1 MYGGSGVEMVA
12 EQEAY
17 IGLDLGGT
25 FLKYALG
32 RADGTILVKSKRP
45 SQGDEGKTK
54 IFANIFIGIEE
65 MLAEAAQ
72 RHLQVVA
79 IGMGSPGAV
88 DFDHCRLLGDT
99 PNLPGWGDAEIRK
112 EIAKRWDIPIWA
124 DNDANVA
131 ALAEV
136 RQGAAK
142 GHKYVIAITL
152 GTGIGGGV
160 VINDQIFRGSHYCGT
175 ELGHMSIDYNG
186 LACGCGGV
194 GCIEAY
200 ASAPAMVRNYVSK
213 LQKAKLIVPAG
224 VNTEMIFNQAAKGE
238 ETAMLVIDETCEY
251 LGAALASFTN
261 IFNPEIYVIGGG
273 VADAGDEF
281 MTRIWNALKKRA
293 MAAPLRG
300 LKLERAQ
307 LGNDAG
313 VVGAISLAVDALREK
328 RKPENCK

>member
-1 MYGGSGVEMVA
+1 M
-12 EQEAY
+12 EQKGKAF

-25 FLKYALG
+25 FLKYALASESG
-32 RADGTILVKSKRP
+32 AVLVKSKRP
-45 SQGDEGKTK
+45 SQGTQKKEA
-54 IFANIFIGIEE
+54 IFACIFAAIDELVQEAENRNLSIE
-65 MLAEAAQ
+65 
-72 RHLQVVA
+72 A
-79 IGMGSPGAV
+79 IGMGSPGAI
-88 DFDHCRLLGDT
+88 DYDHCRLLGNT
-99 PNLPGWGDAEIRK
+99 PNLPDWGDADIRR
-112 EIAKRWDIPIWA
+112 EVAKKYPYPIWA

-160 VINDQIFRGSHYCGT
+160 VIDDQIFRGSHYAGA

-186 LACGCGGV
+186 LPCGCGGL

-200 ASAPAMVRNYVSK
+200 ASAPAMVRNYVGK
-213 LQKAKLIVPAG
+213 LNKAGITVPAV
-224 VNTEMIFNQAAKGE
+224 VNTELIFSQAKKGE
-238 ETAMLVIDETCEY
+238 TAAIQVIDETCEY

-261 IFNPEIYVIGGG
+261 IFNPEIFVIGGG

-281 MTRIWNALKKRA
+281 MTRIWNAMAKRA
-293 MAAPLRG
+293 MKAPLRNA
-300 LKLERAQ
+300 KLVRAK

-313 VVGAISLAVDALREK
+313 VVGAISLAIDAVANQK
-328 RKPENCK
+328 KHPAAK

>member
-1 MYGGSGVEMVA
+1 MEA
-12 EQEAY
+12 KQEAY

-32 RADGTILVKSKRP
+32 LADGTILAKSKRP
-45 SQGDEGKTK
+45 SQGEKGKRE
-54 IFANIFIGIEE
+54 IFTNIFIGIDE
-65 MLAEAAQ
+65 MLAEAAG
-72 RHLQVVA
+72 RNLKVVA
-79 IGMGSPGAV
+79 IGMGSPGAI
-88 DFDHCRLLGDT
+88 DFEHCRLLGNT
-99 PNLPGWGDAEIRK
+99 PNLPDWGDAEIRK
-112 EIAKRWDIPIWA
+112 EIEKKWDIPIWA

-160 VINDQIFRGSHYCGT
+160 VIDDRIFRGSHYSGA

-186 LACGCGGV
+186 QPCACGGI

-213 LQKAKLIVPAG
+213 LQKAKIAVPGG
-224 VNTEMIFNQAAKGE
+224 VNTEMIFSQAARGE
-238 ETAMLVIDETCEY
+238 EAAITVIDETCEY

-261 IFNPEIYVIGGG
+261 IFNPDMFVIGGG

-281 MTRIWNALKKRA
+281 MTQIWNALKKRA

-300 LKLERAQ
+300 LKLVRAR

-313 VVGAISLAVDALREK
+313 VVGAISLAVDALQEK
-328 RKPENCK
+328 RKSELSQ